1 MNCIASTY
9 NASGKLVG
17 CDEQDLNAIISVQLY
32 TVFALGT
39 GLYVCRSFTADN
51 WADLALTIGWG
62 CISAFTRTKRA
73 FTKYVLPCIA
83 VCSNWAWINLT
94 KDEYDEQ
101 TDDDD
106 EEDDDVS
113 HSCIRVVKNGGET
126 VYSSVFSFVQDL
138 DERFTNGDVVNVELS
153 DADNAVADNAVA
165 DNAVADNAVAD
176 NAVADNAVADNT
188 VADNAVAGNAVAGN
202 AVAGNAV
209 ADNEDNDNAV
219 ADNGANEDDAAD
231 ISELIHRIGTH
242 TMQFDF
248 VLSAVPTLQ
257 TIVNAL
263 NGRATA
269 KSEGVHVM
277 KYDGFP
283 LDPIDGVHFYDRK
296 FVPVDHRMMEIV
308 LRHEGSEYDLNLAS
322 PDNFYVAG
330 NKLLDFAFLKWFML
344 KNHGVQ
350 LAKREYV
357 IKCVDHAAVL
367 HTLHPDNYLHVS
379 VAGFEVRDSGVV

>member
-1 MNCIASTY
+1 
-9 NASGKLVG
+9 
-17 CDEQDLNAIISVQLY
+17 
-32 TVFALGT
+32 
-39 GLYVCRSFTADN
+39 
-51 WADLALTIGWG
+51 
-62 CISAFTRTKRA
+62 
-73 FTKYVLPCIA
+73 
-83 VCSNWAWINLT
+83 
-94 KDEYDEQ
+94 
-101 TDDDD
+101 
-106 EEDDDVS
+106 
-113 HSCIRVVKNGGET
+113 
-126 VYSSVFSFVQDL
+126 
-138 DERFTNGDVVNVELS
+138 
-153 DADNAVADNAVA
+153 
-165 DNAVADNAVAD
+165 
-176 NAVADNAVADNT
+176 
-188 VADNAVAGNAVAGN
+188 
-202 AVAGNAV
+202 
-209 ADNEDNDNAV
+209 
-219 ADNGANEDDAAD
+219 
-231 ISELIHRIGTH
+231 
-242 TMQFDF
+242 MQFDF

-263 NGRATA
+263 SGRATA